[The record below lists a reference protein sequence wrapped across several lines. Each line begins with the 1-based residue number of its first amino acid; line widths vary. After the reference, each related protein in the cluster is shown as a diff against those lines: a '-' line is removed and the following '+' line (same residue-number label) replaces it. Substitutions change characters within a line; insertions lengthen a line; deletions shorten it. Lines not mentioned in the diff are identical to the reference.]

1 MLTEVNA
8 AIVASAESQAVL
20 DYLDALPGNL
30 SRQDDKLA
38 ALDVRLAELLVF
50 LSIPPL
56 PASPPARPRFT
67 DSAGV
72 LAAHPV

>member
-1 MLTEVNA
+1 MLTEENVATA
-8 AIVASAESQAVL
+8 AGTANQAVL
-20 DYLDALPGNL
+20 DYLDALPDNL
-30 SRQDDKLA
+30 SRQGDELA

-56 PASPPARPRFT
+56 AASPPARPRFT
-67 DSAGV
+67 DSVGV